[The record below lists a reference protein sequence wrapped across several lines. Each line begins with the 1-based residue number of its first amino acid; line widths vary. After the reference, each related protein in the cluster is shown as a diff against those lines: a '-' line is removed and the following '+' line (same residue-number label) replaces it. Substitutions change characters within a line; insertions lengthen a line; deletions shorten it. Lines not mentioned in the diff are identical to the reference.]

1 MHIYALT
8 ARFHAGGSALG
19 VREGSGIGRERG
31 EGGVKDQ
38 QQVGA
43 GSGVGDAGEGGHA
56 LGEGAGGTGVSR
68 SEGGGVEERV
78 KEALV
83 DGQVAG
89 PWLTME
95 GGSVNA
101 SSGVYVC
108 SQTAVYV
115 SSYCYVCVV
124 ILMLLYVSSY

>member
-1 MHIYALT
+1 MLTYADVS
-8 ARFHAGGSALG
+8 AEDAGGSASG
-19 VREGSGIGRERG
+19 VREGSGIGGERG

-43 GSGVGDAGEGGHA
+43 GSGVGDGGGGGHA
-56 LGEGAGGTGVSR
+56 LGEGAGGGGASH

-89 PWLTME
+89 PWL
-95 GGSVNA
+95 
-101 SSGVYVC
+101 VC
-108 SQTAVYV
+108 
-115 SSYCYVCVV
+115 
-124 ILMLLYVSSY
+124 